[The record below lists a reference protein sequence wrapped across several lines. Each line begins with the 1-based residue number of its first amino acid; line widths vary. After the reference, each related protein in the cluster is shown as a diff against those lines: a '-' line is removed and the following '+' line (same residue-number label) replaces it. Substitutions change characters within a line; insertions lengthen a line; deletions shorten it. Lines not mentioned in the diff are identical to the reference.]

1 MIWHIPLEN
10 MNPKNLNQFNVT
22 KKAILMK
29 INKLIFDTKIESQS
43 AETEMYHCESGV
55 SSSSLSSFTS
65 STLKSFEFLN
75 STQLIVSKDISLT
88 YSHTTEGIELE
99 EFAHFTKL

>member
-1 MIWHIPLEN
+1 
-10 MNPKNLNQFNVT
+10 MNLKNLNQFNVT

-29 INKLIFDTKIESQS
+29 INKLIFDTKIEIQN

-65 STLKSFEFLN
+65 STPTPKSFEFLS
-75 STQLIVSKDISLT
+75 STQLIVSKDISSI
-88 YSHTTEGIELE
+88 YSHTTVGIEFE
-99 EFAHFTKL
+99 VCPFY